1 MATFPHN
8 LCRIRMGGIAEQAV
22 TTVARSEMERGIARQ
37 RRTAAD
43 ALVSMTLP
51 LVFTSAQASAAFETW
66 FYADALAGA
75 AWFDFTHPRTGSV
88 VQARVV
94 GGDLGALTPM
104 AESFRVAERTL
115 TIEYIRPG
123 FVQLAPGLHTV
134 DASRIL
140 SVQRNSTATYI
151 DDAGVLQTA
160 AANVARYQ
168 GGLMLVEDAATNH
181 LLHSQALNNA
191 AWAGCTVSAAA
202 EVYRGAAPF
211 WAIAKATT
219 VTSESRGQNAKSV
232 VAGEAGTVTVALLAG
247 TSSQCSVGILHNN
260 PTGWGLDA
268 ESTASVL
275 EGPGAIAAR
284 GGSLCTVTG
293 LSATVPT
300 LLRITRTFADVGTS
314 TLRIYPDVHT
324 SSTMGASVKATRA
337 QYLGSATDSSYIPTT
352 TATATRA
359 ADIITVAA

>member
-1 MATFPHN
+1 MATFPN
-8 LCRIRMGGIAEQAV
+8 YAKIVWPDTSEQHASAV
-22 TTVARSEMERGIARQ
+22 LRSEVERGIPRT
-37 RRTAAD
+37 RRNAAD
-43 ALVSMTLP
+43 TLVSVSVTLQ
-51 LVFTSAQASAAFETW
+51 LFTPQRVADFESW
-66 FYADALAGA
+66 FYAEAMAGA
-75 AWFDFTHPRTGSV
+75 AWFSFTHPRTGAV
-88 VQARVV
+88 VQGRMVSGFGPVRQMGNQTWSLPAV
-94 GGDLGALTPM
+94 
-104 AESFRVAERTL
+104 
-115 TIEYIRPG
+115 IEYIRPG
-123 FVQLAPGLHTV
+123 FVQLPPGLHSV
-134 DASRIL
+134 NPARVL
-140 SVQRNSTATYI
+140 SVQRNSTATYV
-151 DDAGVLQTA
+151 DDAGLLQTA

-168 GGLMLVEDAATNH
+168 GGQLLVEDAATNH

-211 WAIAKATT
+211 WAIAKATA